1 MGWHLLK
8 AGVRGTTIL
17 RLLREVSHANL
28 TIRDRN
34 ILYRFGRLVDLEFST
49 DIFLNMVQK
58 FQPDFALFYNNII
71 DMMSHKY
78 WKYLYYQNFRISIDE
93 AQHYSD
99 FVGDSYRYF
108 DLEIGRML
116 EEWKANVKVVILS
129 DHGIKSIGAGDET
142 IFWANTEKLFRD
154 LNLNHRVYSQLVGS
168 WQFVYPVKPEDKD
181 PLLMAIQR
189 NLDRIEFSDGR
200 KMFQMAMH
208 ETGDLVLM
216 TDYFVQDTRR
226 LFFDGNLVP
235 TDQYIERLD
244 ISGTHSLQGLIIFS
258 GENINK
264 HMVIPRTTIYDVAP
278 TLLHWS
284 DLPVDSTMEGRVLS
298 EIFENPGTITYV
310 PEYHFPRSQEFESSK
325 GKEIDDKTKEKLKA
339 LGYVK

>member
-1 MGWHLLK
+1 
-8 AGVRGTTIL
+8 
-17 RLLREVSHANL
+17 
-28 TIRDRN
+28 
-34 ILYRFGRLVDLEFST
+34 
-49 DIFLNMVQK
+49 
-58 FQPDFALFYNNII
+58 
-71 DMMSHKY
+71 
-78 WKYLYYQNFRISIDE
+78 
-93 AQHYSD
+93 
-99 FVGDSYRYF
+99 
-108 DLEIGRML
+108 
-116 EEWKANVKVVILS
+116 
-129 DHGIKSIGAGDET
+129 
-142 IFWANTEKLFRD
+142 
-154 LNLNHRVYSQLVGS
+154 
-168 WQFVYPVKPEDKD
+168 VKPEDKD